1 MKKILLVIITLFCLG
16 CAKEVE
22 VKATI
27 LDHTVTSDRYGDRTY
42 ITIVRTEDG
51 YIRELTGLKYYTI
64 PEGNKINIKVY
75 R

>member
-16 CAKEVE
+16 CMEEVV
-22 VKATI
+22 VKATV

-64 PEGNKINIKVY
+64 PEGDKINIKVY

>member
-64 PEGNKINIKVY
+64 PEGDKINIKVY